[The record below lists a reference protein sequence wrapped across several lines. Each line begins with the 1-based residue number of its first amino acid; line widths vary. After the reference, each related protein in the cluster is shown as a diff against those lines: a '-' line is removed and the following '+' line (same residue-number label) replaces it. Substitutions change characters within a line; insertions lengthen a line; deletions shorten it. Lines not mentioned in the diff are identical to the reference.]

1 MAKLIVTREGAVV
14 GHFFV
19 DQESFV
25 IGRQPGCNLVL
36 DDGAVSKQHAMIVS
50 VANDQILE
58 DQSTNGTLVNGVPV
72 GKHILQNND
81 MIQIGNYVIKYMNQR
96 AAREMDFD
104 QTMMLSK
111 EVLDAEMERAEAVD
125 KPGEKQPGVS
135 EARITGVKLP
145 DGELRPLNGVAS
157 ARAIQLTRVIH
168 PLGLPEKCYAIILRR
183 PHGFHL
189 QPVVGSRAIKVNGQ
203 GVGDSQILLKQG
215 DEIAVGSEI
224 YSLNLR

>member
-1 MAKLIVTREGAVV
+1 MAKLIVTRDGTVV

-19 DQESFV
+19 DQDAFV

-36 DDGAVSKQHAMIVS
+36 DEGAVSKQHAVIVS

-58 DQSTNGTLVNGVPV
+58 DQSTNGTLVNGTQVE
-72 GKHILQNND
+72 KHILQNND
-81 MIQIGNYVIKYMNQR
+81 LIQIGSYVIKYMNQR

-104 QTMMLSK
+104 QTMLLSK
-111 EVLDAEMERAEAVD
+111 DVLDAEMERAAAVD
-125 KPGEKQPGVS
+125 KPAEKQPGVS

-145 DGELRPLNGVAS
+145 EGELRPLNGVAS
-157 ARAIQLTRVIH
+157 ARSVQLTRVIH
-168 PLGLPEKCYAIILRR
+168 PVGLPEKCYAVILRR

-203 GVGDSQILLKQG
+203 GVGDSQVLLNQG
-215 DEIAVGSEI
+215 DEIAVGAEI
-224 YSLNLR
+224 YTLNLR